1 MLDPVFDWLRE
12 IGVPA
17 RWAVAAA
24 AVVALSGGW
33 LRFGLPRL
41 PMSQRTK
48 WTTGAIGCILLAGAI
63 LGATWWS
70 GWRLPGPTPDGKVGL
85 WVAKFNGDTSN
96 EALRL
101 IRAVEDLIAEDQ
113 ALGAT
118 VEVRD
123 LKRTIPIADAD
134 AQFAT
139 AKELGTRVNASVVL
153 FGDVANR
160 VFFPRI
166 SIVQRG
172 EQFRQ
177 TELRM
182 QVGVAELDRAI
193 KAPPVYQQ
201 TILTL
206 GRLLVGFAHYERGA
220 YPEALTQFRRAVQE
234 FQEAE
239 ELAAGSLGLPELH
252 LMIGNSSRF
261 LSLRSSD
268 PQSLLSD
275 AIDAY
280 TEALRFWT
288 AEAAPLDYAMTQN
301 NLGAAYTNL
310 ADHRDPEENLGLA
323 IDAYTEALRF
333 YTPEAAPL
341 NYAQTRHNLGVAYRR
356 LAVHGDLEQN
366 VGLAITAYGEALR
379 FRTAEE
385 APLHY
390 ATVQRNLGSAYLNLA
405 GHRDPEENLGLAIDA
420 YTEALRLP
428 TAEAEPL
435 NYALTHNNLGGAYQ
449 NLAAHRDPEQNF
461 GLAITAYGEALRF
474 RTADGAPLYYATTQV
489 HLGDAY
495 RNLAAHRDSPEN
507 LGLAVLAYAR
517 SLVVRNRA
525 GVTHA
530 RQPAE
535 ALSELRDQWGA
546 DWLDQLLR
554 AHAVALAE
562 IGAAPADVTAAIERW
577 TD

>member
-139 AKELGTRVNASVVL
+139 AKELGRRVNASVVL

-220 YPEALTQFRRAVQE
+220 YPKALTQFRRAVQE

-268 PQSLLSD
+268 PQPLLSD
-275 AIDAY
+275 
-280 TEALRFWT
+280 
-288 AEAAPLDYAMTQN
+288 
-301 NLGAAYTNL
+301 
-310 ADHRDPEENLGLA
+310 A

-366 VGLAITAYGEALR
+366 VGLAITAYGEALRFYTLEAAPLNYAGLQTDLGVAYTHLALHRDPEQNVGLAITAYGAALR